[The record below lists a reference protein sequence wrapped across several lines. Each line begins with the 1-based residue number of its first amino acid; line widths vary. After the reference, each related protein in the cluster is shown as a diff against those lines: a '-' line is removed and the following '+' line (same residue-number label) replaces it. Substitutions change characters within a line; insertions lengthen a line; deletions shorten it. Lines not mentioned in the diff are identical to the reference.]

1 MNQNLENPKSPQNP
15 VPDPIVASSRWG
27 RTLYWGLV
35 AAIWGIIG
43 VAVLV
48 FVYALDLPD
57 TDGLWKIGP
66 KAELSI
72 YAAQDELIARR
83 GRRGGQPLQYKDFPP
98 ALVQAVT
105 AIEDRRFFSHFGLDP
120 RGLMRAFVAN
130 IWAGRTVQGGSTL
143 TQQLAKNVF
152 LTPERTY
159 KRKIQELLLA
169 FWLEAQ
175 FTKQDLMALYL
186 NRVYFGAG
194 AYGVQAAAE
203 TYFNRPVQSLSI
215 GEAAMLAGLLKAPSR
230 YAPTRN
236 PEAAR
241 DRALVVLGAMRDVG
255 HISEAE
261 VVALASAPVRI
272 VNRSSDAA
280 HYAVDWTLDQLP
292 DFVGRPRADL
302 DVVTTLDPRL
312 QLAAERSIKA
322 VLNRYGEARKA
333 SQAAMVVMS
342 PDGAIRAMV
351 GGKSYAQSTFNR
363 ATMAKRQPGSSFKP
377 IVYLAALENGLT
389 PLRLYDDA
397 PIAVGKWQPK
407 NYNEDYLGPITAQTA
422 LAKSVN
428 TVAVQVSEETGRAKV
443 IDMARRLG
451 IRAPLRPHPSLALG
465 TFEVTLLELTTAY
478 AHFANGGKQTLPHII
493 SEVITRSGNIL
504 YQRNAPKAV
513 PVVAPHHIGRLNE
526 MLRSAV
532 NEGTGKRARIKNLDI
547 AGKTGTSQN
556 WRDAWFVGYT
566 GALVV
571 GVWVG
576 NDDNSAMARVSGGG
590 LPAQIWRDFMVGQKS
605 LSAEVVLPGG
615 DAPKGGLRGLLR
627 RFFGG

>member
-1 MNQNLENPKSPQNP
+1 MSQSPSPETQTP
-15 VPDPIVASSRWG
+15 PSRLG
-27 RTLYWGLV
+27 RWLYWGLV
-35 AAIWGIIG
+35 GAIWATIG

-48 FVYALDLPD
+48 FIYALDLPD
-57 TDGLWKIGP
+57 TDELWKIGP
-66 KAELSI
+66 KAELSL
-72 YAAQDELIARR
+72 YAAEDELIARR

-120 RGLMRAFVAN
+120 RGLLRALTAN

-175 FTKQDLMALYL
+175 FTKQDLLALYL

-203 TYFNRPVQSLSI
+203 TYFNRPVQSLSL

-241 DRALVVLGAMRDVG
+241 ARAMVVLGAMREVG
-255 HISEAE
+255 HISEAQA
-261 VVALASAPVRI
+261 VAVAGEPVSI

-302 DVVTTLDPRL
+302 DIITTLDPRL
-312 QLAAERSIKA
+312 QLAAERSIKS
-322 VLNRYGEARKA
+322 VLNQYGDARNA

-389 PLRLYDDA
+389 PSQIYEDA
-397 PIAVGKWQPK
+397 PISVGQWQPR
-407 NYNEDYLGPITAQTA
+407 NYTQKYLGAISAQTA
-422 LAKSVN
+422 LAKSIN
-428 TVAVQVSEETGRAKV
+428 TVAVQVSEETGREKV

-451 IRAPLRPHPSLALG
+451 IRARLRPHPSLALG
-465 TFEVTLLELTTAY
+465 AFEVTLLELTAAY

-493 SEVITRSGNIL
+493 SEVITSSGQVL
-504 YQRNAPKAV
+504 YQRNAPKAL
-513 PVVAPHHIGRLNE
+513 PVVAPHHIGTLNE

-532 NEGTGKRARIKNLDI
+532 TQGTGQRAQIKNLDI

-615 DAPKGGLRGLLR
+615 EAPKGGLRGLLR

>member
-1 MNQNLENPKSPQNP
+1 MSQSPP
-15 VPDPIVASSRWG
+15 PEESVSKPSRIM
-27 RTLYWGLV
+27 RHFYWTCV
-35 AAIWGIIG
+35 AAIWAVIG
-43 VAVLV
+43 VGVLV
-48 FVYALDLPD
+48 FAYALDLPD
-57 TDGLWKIGP
+57 TDKLWRIGP

-72 YAAQDELIARR
+72 YAANDELIARR

-120 RGLMRAFVAN
+120 RGLARAFWAN
-130 IWAGRTVQGGSTL
+130 LWAGRTVQGGSTL

-175 FTKQDLMALYL
+175 FSKQDLMALYL

-203 TYFNRPVQSLSI
+203 TYFNRPVQSLTI

-230 YAPTRN
+230 YAPTRS

-241 DRALVVLGAMRDVG
+241 ERTLIVLGAMRDVG
-255 HISEAE
+255 HITVQEA
-261 VVALASAPVRI
+261 VALAGAPVSI

-280 HYAVDWTLDQLP
+280 HYAIDWTLDQLP

-322 VLNRYGEARKA
+322 VLNRHGEARNA
-333 SQAAMVVMS
+333 GQAAMVVMS

-351 GGKSYAQSTFNR
+351 GGKSYTESTFNR
-363 ATMAKRQPGSSFKP
+363 ATMAKRQPGSAFKP
-377 IVYLAALENGLT
+377 IVYLAALENGLA
-389 PLRLYDDA
+389 PSRLYEDA
-397 PIAVGKWQPK
+397 PVSVGKWQPK
-407 NYNEDYLGPITAQTA
+407 NYNEEYLGPITAQVA
-422 LAKSVN
+422 LAKSIN
-428 TVAVQVSEETGRAKV
+428 TVAVQVSEETGRPKV

-451 IRAPLRPHPSLALG
+451 IRSRLRPHPSLALG
-465 TFEVTLLELTTAY
+465 SFEVTLLELTTAY

-493 SEVITRSGNIL
+493 SDVITSSGNVL
-504 YQRNAPKAV
+504 YERNAPKAL
-513 PVVAPHHIGRLNE
+513 PVVAPHHIGTLNE

-532 NEGTGKRARIKNLDI
+532 EEGTGKRARIKNLDI

-576 NDDNSAMARVSGGG
+576 NDDNSAMAKVSGGG
-590 LPAQIWRDFMVGQKS
+590 LPAQIWHDFMVGQKS

-615 DAPKGGLRGLLR
+615 EAPAGGLRGLLR

>member
-1 MNQNLENPKSPQNP
+1 MSQSPSPETQTP
-15 VPDPIVASSRWG
+15 PSRLG
-27 RTLYWGLV
+27 RWLYWGLV
-35 AAIWGIIG
+35 GAIWATIG

-48 FVYALDLPD
+48 FIYALDLPD
-57 TDGLWKIGP
+57 TDELWKIGP
-66 KAELSI
+66 KAELSL
-72 YAAQDELIARR
+72 YAAEDELIARR

-120 RGLMRAFVAN
+120 RGLLRALTAN
-130 IWAGRTVQGGSTL
+130 ISAGRTVQGGSTL

-175 FTKQDLMALYL
+175 FTKQDLLALYL

-203 TYFNRPVQSLSI
+203 TYFNRPVQSLSL

-241 DRALVVLGAMRDVG
+241 ARAMVVLGAMREVG
-255 HISEAE
+255 HISEAQA
-261 VVALASAPVRI
+261 VAVAGEPVSI

-302 DVVTTLDPRL
+302 DIITTLDPRL
-312 QLAAERSIKA
+312 QLAAERSIKS
-322 VLNRYGEARKA
+322 VLNQYGDARNA

-389 PLRLYDDA
+389 PSQIYEDA
-397 PIAVGKWQPK
+397 PISVGQWQPR
-407 NYNEDYLGPITAQTA
+407 NYTQKYLGAISAQTA
-422 LAKSVN
+422 LAKSIN
-428 TVAVQVSEETGRAKV
+428 TVAVQVSEETGREKV

-451 IRAPLRPHPSLALG
+451 IRARLRPHPSLALG
-465 TFEVTLLELTTAY
+465 AFEVTLLELTAAY

-493 SEVITRSGNIL
+493 SEVISSSGQVL
-504 YQRNAPKAV
+504 YQRNAPKAL
-513 PVVAPHHIGRLNE
+513 PVVAPHHIGTLNE

-532 NEGTGKRARIKNLDI
+532 TQGTGQRAQIKNLDI

-615 DAPKGGLRGLLR
+615 EAPKGGLRGLLR

>member
-1 MNQNLENPKSPQNP
+1 MSQSPSPETQTP
-15 VPDPIVASSRWG
+15 PSRLG
-27 RTLYWGLV
+27 RWLYWGLV
-35 AAIWGIIG
+35 GAIWATIG

-48 FVYALDLPD
+48 FIYALDLPD
-57 TDGLWKIGP
+57 TDELWKIGP
-66 KAELSI
+66 KAELSL
-72 YAAQDELIARR
+72 YAAEDELIARR

-120 RGLMRAFVAN
+120 RGLLRALTAN

-175 FTKQDLMALYL
+175 FTKQDLLALYL

-203 TYFNRPVQSLSI
+203 TYFNRPVQSLSL

-241 DRALVVLGAMRDVG
+241 ARAMVVLGAMREVG
-255 HISEAE
+255 HISEAQA
-261 VVALASAPVRI
+261 VAVAGEPVSI

-302 DVVTTLDPRL
+302 DIITTLDPRL
-312 QLAAERSIKA
+312 QLAAERSIKS
-322 VLNRYGEARKA
+322 VLNQYGDARNA

-389 PLRLYDDA
+389 PSQIYEDA
-397 PIAVGKWQPK
+397 PISVGQWQPR
-407 NYNEDYLGPITAQTA
+407 NYTQKYLGAISAQTA
-422 LAKSVN
+422 LAKSIN
-428 TVAVQVSEETGRAKV
+428 TVAVQVSEETGREKV

-451 IRAPLRPHPSLALG
+451 IRARLRPHPSLALG
-465 TFEVTLLELTTAY
+465 AFEVTLLELTAAY

-493 SEVITRSGNIL
+493 SEVITSSGQVL
-504 YQRNAPKAV
+504 YQRNAPKAL
-513 PVVAPHHIGRLNE
+513 PVVAPHHIGTLNE

-532 NEGTGKRARIKNLDI
+532 TQGTGQKAQIKNLDI

-615 DAPKGGLRGLLR
+615 EAPKGGLRGLLR

>member
-1 MNQNLENPKSPQNP
+1 MSQSPSPETQTP
-15 VPDPIVASSRWG
+15 PSRLG
-27 RTLYWGLV
+27 RWLYWGLV
-35 AAIWGIIG
+35 GAIWATIG

-48 FVYALDLPD
+48 FIYALDLPD
-57 TDGLWKIGP
+57 TDELWKIGP
-66 KAELSI
+66 KAELSL
-72 YAAQDELIARR
+72 YAAEDELIARR

-120 RGLMRAFVAN
+120 RGLLRALTAN

-175 FTKQDLMALYL
+175 FTKQDLLALYL

-203 TYFNRPVQSLSI
+203 TYFNRPVQSLSL

-241 DRALVVLGAMRDVG
+241 ARAMVVLGAMREVG
-255 HISEAE
+255 HISEAQAV
-261 VVALASAPVRI
+261 VVAGEPVSI

-302 DVVTTLDPRL
+302 DIITTLDPRL
-312 QLAAERSIKA
+312 QLAAERSIKS
-322 VLNRYGEARKA
+322 VLNQYGDARNA

-389 PLRLYDDA
+389 PSQIYEDA
-397 PIAVGKWQPK
+397 PISVGQWQPR
-407 NYNEDYLGPITAQTA
+407 NYTQKYLGAISAQTA
-422 LAKSVN
+422 LAKSIN
-428 TVAVQVSEETGRAKV
+428 TVAVQVSEETGREKV

-451 IRAPLRPHPSLALG
+451 IRARLRPHPSLALG
-465 TFEVTLLELTTAY
+465 AFEVTLLELTAAY

-493 SEVITRSGNIL
+493 SEVITSSGQVL
-504 YQRNAPKAV
+504 YQRNAPKAL
-513 PVVAPHHIGRLNE
+513 PVVAPHHIGTLNE

-532 NEGTGKRARIKNLDI
+532 TQGTGQRAQIKNLDI

-615 DAPKGGLRGLLR
+615 EAPKGGLRGLLR

>member
-1 MNQNLENPKSPQNP
+1 MSQSPSLETQTPP
-15 VPDPIVASSRWG
+15 SRLG
-27 RTLYWGLV
+27 RWLYWGLV
-35 AAIWGIIG
+35 GAIWATIG

-48 FVYALDLPD
+48 FIYALDLPD
-57 TDGLWKIGP
+57 TDELWKIGP
-66 KAELSI
+66 KAELSL
-72 YAAQDELIARR
+72 YAAEDELIARR

-120 RGLMRAFVAN
+120 RGLLRALTAN

-175 FTKQDLMALYL
+175 FTKQDLLALYL

-203 TYFNRPVQSLSI
+203 TYFNRPVQSLSL

-241 DRALVVLGAMRDVG
+241 ARAMVVLGAMREVG
-255 HISEAE
+255 HISEAQAAA
-261 VVALASAPVRI
+261 VAGEPVSI

-302 DVVTTLDPRL
+302 DIITSLDPRL
-312 QLAAERSIKA
+312 QLAAERSIKS
-322 VLNRYGEARKA
+322 VLNQYGDARNA

-389 PLRLYDDA
+389 PSQIYEDA
-397 PIAVGKWQPK
+397 PISVGQWQPR
-407 NYNEDYLGPITAQTA
+407 NYTQKYLGAISAQTA
-422 LAKSVN
+422 LAKSIN
-428 TVAVQVSEETGRAKV
+428 TVAVQVSEETGREKV

-451 IRAPLRPHPSLALG
+451 IRARLRPHPSLALG
-465 TFEVTLLELTTAY
+465 AFEVTLLELTAAY

-493 SEVITRSGNIL
+493 SEVITSSGQVL
-504 YQRNAPKAV
+504 YQRNAPKAL
-513 PVVAPHHIGRLNE
+513 PVVAPHHIGTLNE

-532 NEGTGKRARIKNLDI
+532 TQGTGQRAQIKNLDI

-615 DAPKGGLRGLLR
+615 EAPKGGLRGLLR

>member
-1 MNQNLENPKSPQNP
+1 MSQSPSPETQTP
-15 VPDPIVASSRWG
+15 PSRLG
-27 RTLYWGLV
+27 RWLYWGLV
-35 AAIWGIIG
+35 GAIWATIG

-48 FVYALDLPD
+48 FIYALDLPD
-57 TDGLWKIGP
+57 TDELWKIGP
-66 KAELSI
+66 KAELSL
-72 YAAQDELIARR
+72 YAAEDELIARR

-120 RGLMRAFVAN
+120 RGLLRALTAN

-175 FTKQDLMALYL
+175 FTKQDLLALYL

-203 TYFNRPVQSLSI
+203 TYFNRPVQSLSL

-241 DRALVVLGAMRDVG
+241 ARAMVVLGAMREVG
-255 HISEAE
+255 HISEAQA
-261 VVALASAPVRI
+261 VAVAGEPVSI

-302 DVVTTLDPRL
+302 DIITTLDPRL
-312 QLAAERSIKA
+312 QLAAERSIKS
-322 VLNRYGEARKA
+322 VLNQYGDARNA

-342 PDGAIRAMV
+342 PDGAIRAVV

-389 PLRLYDDA
+389 PSQIYEDA
-397 PIAVGKWQPK
+397 PISVGQWQPR
-407 NYNEDYLGPITAQTA
+407 NYTQKYLGAISAQTA
-422 LAKSVN
+422 LAKSIN
-428 TVAVQVSEETGRAKV
+428 TVAVQVSEETGREKV

-451 IRAPLRPHPSLALG
+451 IRARLRPHPSLALG
-465 TFEVTLLELTTAY
+465 AFEVTLLELTAAY

-493 SEVITRSGNIL
+493 SEVITSSGQVL
-504 YQRNAPKAV
+504 YQRNAPKAL
-513 PVVAPHHIGRLNE
+513 PVVAPHHIGTLNE

-532 NEGTGKRARIKNLDI
+532 TQGTGQRAQIKNLDI

-615 DAPKGGLRGLLR
+615 EAPKGGLRGLLR

>member
-1 MNQNLENPKSPQNP
+1 MSESPPIEKS
-15 VPDPIVASSRWG
+15 ASKPSRFM
-27 RTLYWGLV
+27 RLFYWSSV
-35 AAIWGIIG
+35 TAIWAVIG
-43 VAVLV
+43 VGVLV
-48 FVYALDLPD
+48 FAYALDLPD
-57 TDGLWKIGP
+57 TDELWKIGP

-72 YAAQDELIARR
+72 YAANDELIARR

-120 RGLMRAFVAN
+120 RGFVRAFWAN
-130 IWAGRTVQGGSTL
+130 LWAGRTVQGGSTL

-175 FTKQDLMALYL
+175 FSKQDLMALYL

-203 TYFNRPVQSLSI
+203 TYFNRPVQSLTI

-241 DRALVVLGAMRDVG
+241 ARTLTVLGAMRDVG
-255 HISEAE
+255 HITEQEA
-261 VVALASAPVRI
+261 VALAGAPVSI

-322 VLNRYGEARKA
+322 VLNRYGEARNA
-333 SQAAMVVMS
+333 GQAAMVVMS

-351 GGKSYAQSTFNR
+351 GGKSYAESTFNR

-377 IVYLAALENGLT
+377 IVYLAALENGLL
-389 PLRLYDDA
+389 PSRLYEDA
-397 PIAVGKWQPK
+397 PISVGEWQPK
-407 NYNEDYLGPITAQTA
+407 NYNEEYLGLITAQVA
-422 LAKSVN
+422 LAKSIN
-428 TVAVQVSEETGRAKV
+428 TVAVQVSEETGRPEV

-451 IRAPLRPHPSLALG
+451 IRSRLRPHPSLALG
-465 TFEVTLLELTTAY
+465 SFEVTLLELTTAY

-493 SEVITRSGNIL
+493 TDVITSSGHVL
-504 YQRNAPKAV
+504 YERNAPKAL
-513 PVVAPHHIGRLNE
+513 PVVAPHHIGTLNE

-532 NEGTGKRARIKNLDI
+532 ETGTGKRARIKDLDI

-576 NDDNSAMARVSGGG
+576 NDDNSAMAKVSGGG
-590 LPAQIWRDFMVGQKS
+590 LPAQIWQDFMVGQKS

-615 DAPKGGLRGLLR
+615 EAPAGGLRGLLR

>member
-1 MNQNLENPKSPQNP
+1 MSQAAAPEPTQT
-15 VPDPIVASSRWG
+15 SRW
-27 RTLYWGLV
+27 RRALYWGLV
-35 AAIWGIIG
+35 GGIWGLMALG
-43 VAVLV
+43 VLV
-48 FVYALDLPD
+48 FTYALDLPD
-57 TDGLWKIGP
+57 TDELWKIGP
-66 KAELSI
+66 KAELSL
-72 YAAQDELIARR
+72 YAANDELIARR

-120 RGLMRAFVAN
+120 RGLLRAFGAN
-130 IWAGRTVQGGSTL
+130 ILAGRTVQGGSTL

-175 FTKQDLMALYL
+175 FSKQDLMALYL

-230 YAPTRN
+230 YAPTHN
-236 PEAAR
+236 PEAAQA
-241 DRALVVLGAMRDVG
+241 RAMVVLGAMREVG
-255 HISEAE
+255 HIDDAD
-261 VVALASAPVRI
+261 VAALANQPVRI

-280 HYAVDWTLDQLP
+280 HYAVDWTLGQLS

-302 DVVTTLDPRL
+302 DIITTLDPRL

-322 VLNRYGEARKA
+322 VLNRHGEARNA
-333 SQAAMVVMS
+333 SQAAMVVLS
-342 PDGAIRAMV
+342 PEGAIRAMV
-351 GGKSYAQSTFNR
+351 GGKSYAESTFNR

-377 IVYLAALENGLT
+377 IVYLAALENGL
-389 PLRLYDDA
+389 A
-397 PIAVGKWQPK
+397 PSRQYEDGPISVGDWQPK
-407 NYNEDYLGPITAQTA
+407 NYDETYRGPVSAQAA
-422 LAKSVN
+422 LAQSVN
-428 TVAVQVSEETGRAKV
+428 TVAVQVSEETGRPKV

-451 IRAPLRPHPSLALG
+451 ISSLLRPHPSLALG
-465 TFEVTLLELTTAY
+465 AFEVSLLELTTAY

-493 SEVITRSGNIL
+493 TEVITSSGQVL
-504 YQRNAPKAV
+504 YARNAPAAL
-513 PVVAPHHIGRLNE
+513 PVVAPHHIGTLNE
-526 MLRSAV
+526 MLREAV
-532 NEGTGKRARIKNLDI
+532 KDGTGKAAQIKNLDI

-556 WRDAWFVGYT
+556 WRDAWFIGYT

-590 LPAQIWRDFMVGQKS
+590 LPAQIWHDFMVGQKS
-605 LSAEVVLPGG
+605 LSAEVELPSGE
-615 DAPKGGLRGLLR
+615 APKGGLRGLLR
-627 RFFGG
+627 RFFGK

>member
-1 MNQNLENPKSPQNP
+1 MSQAAAPEPTS
-15 VPDPIVASSRWG
+15 ASRW
-27 RTLYWGLV
+27 RRALYWGLV
-35 AAIWGIIG
+35 GGIWGLMALG
-43 VAVLV
+43 VLV
-48 FVYALDLPD
+48 FTYALDLPD
-57 TDGLWKIGP
+57 TDELWKIGP
-66 KAELSI
+66 KAELSL
-72 YAAQDELIARR
+72 YAANDELIARR

-120 RGLMRAFVAN
+120 RGLLRAFGAN
-130 IWAGRTVQGGSTL
+130 ILAGRTVQGGSTL

-175 FTKQDLMALYL
+175 FSKQDLMALYL

-215 GEAAMLAGLLKAPSR
+215 GEAAMLAGLLKAPTR
-230 YAPTRN
+230 YAPTHN
-236 PEAAR
+236 PEAAQA
-241 DRALVVLGAMRDVG
+241 RAMVVLGAMREVG
-255 HISEAE
+255 HIDDAD
-261 VVALASAPVRI
+261 VAALANQPVRI

-280 HYAVDWTLDQLP
+280 HYAVDWTLGQLS

-302 DVVTTLDPRL
+302 DIITTLDPRL

-322 VLNRYGEARKA
+322 VLNRHGEARNA
-333 SQAAMVVMS
+333 SQAAMVVLS
-342 PDGAIRAMV
+342 PEGAIRAMV
-351 GGKSYAQSTFNR
+351 GGKSYAESTFNR

-377 IVYLAALENGLT
+377 IVYLAALENGLE
-389 PLRLYDDA
+389 PSRQYEDG
-397 PIAVGKWQPK
+397 PISVGDWQPK
-407 NYNEDYLGPITAQTA
+407 NYDETYRGPVSAQAA
-422 LAKSVN
+422 LAQSVN
-428 TVAVQVSEETGRAKV
+428 TVAVQVSEETGRPKV

-451 IRAPLRPHPSLALG
+451 ISSRLRPHPSLALG
-465 TFEVTLLELTTAY
+465 AFEVSLLELTTAY

-493 SEVITRSGNIL
+493 TEVITSSGQVL
-504 YQRNAPKAV
+504 YARNAPAAL
-513 PVVAPHHIGRLNE
+513 PVVAPHHIGTLNE
-526 MLRSAV
+526 MLREAV
-532 NEGTGKRARIKNLDI
+532 KDGTGKAAQIKNLDI

-556 WRDAWFVGYT
+556 WRDAWFIGYT

-590 LPAQIWRDFMVGQKS
+590 LPAQIWHDFMVGQKS
-605 LSAEVVLPGG
+605 LSAEVELPGG
-615 DAPKGGLRGLLR
+615 EAPKGGLRGLLR
-627 RFFGG
+627 RFFGN

>member
-1 MNQNLENPKSPQNP
+1 MSQSPSPETQTP
-15 VPDPIVASSRWG
+15 PSRLG
-27 RTLYWGLV
+27 RWLYWGLV
-35 AAIWGIIG
+35 GAIWATIG

-57 TDGLWKIGP
+57 TDELWKIGP
-66 KAELSI
+66 KAELSL
-72 YAAQDELIARR
+72 YAAEDELIARR

-120 RGLMRAFVAN
+120 RGLLRALTAN

-175 FTKQDLMALYL
+175 FTKQDLLALYL

-203 TYFNRPVQSLSI
+203 TYFNRPVQSLSL

-241 DRALVVLGAMRDVG
+241 ARAMVVLGAMREVG
-255 HISEAE
+255 HISDAQA
-261 VVALASAPVRI
+261 VAVAGEPVSI

-302 DVVTTLDPRL
+302 DIITTLDPRL
-312 QLAAERSIKA
+312 QLAAERSIKS
-322 VLNRYGEARKA
+322 VLNQYGDARNA

-342 PDGAIRAMV
+342 PDGAIRALV

-389 PLRLYDDA
+389 PSQIYEDA
-397 PIAVGKWQPK
+397 PISVGQWQPR
-407 NYNEDYLGPITAQTA
+407 NYTQKYLGAISAQTA
-422 LAKSVN
+422 LAKSIN
-428 TVAVQVSEETGRAKV
+428 TVAVQVSEETGREKV

-451 IRAPLRPHPSLALG
+451 IRARLRPHPSLALG
-465 TFEVTLLELTTAY
+465 AFEVTLLELTAAY

-493 SEVITRSGNIL
+493 SEVITSSGQVL
-504 YQRNAPKAV
+504 YQRNAPKAL
-513 PVVAPHHIGRLNE
+513 PVVAPHHIGTLNE

-532 NEGTGKRARIKNLDI
+532 TQGTGQRAQIKNLDI

-615 DAPKGGLRGLLR
+615 EAPKGGLRGLLR

>member
-1 MNQNLENPKSPQNP
+1 MSQSPSPETQTP
-15 VPDPIVASSRWG
+15 PSRLG
-27 RTLYWGLV
+27 RWLYWGLV
-35 AAIWGIIG
+35 GAIWATIG

-48 FVYALDLPD
+48 FIYALDLPD
-57 TDGLWKIGP
+57 TDELWKIGP
-66 KAELSI
+66 KAELSL
-72 YAAQDELIARR
+72 YAAEDELIARR

-120 RGLMRAFVAN
+120 RGLLRALTAN

-175 FTKQDLMALYL
+175 FTKQDLLALYL

-203 TYFNRPVQSLSI
+203 TYFNRPVQSLSL

-241 DRALVVLGAMRDVG
+241 ARAMVVLGAMREVG
-255 HISEAE
+255 HISDAQA
-261 VVALASAPVRI
+261 VAVAGEPVSI

-302 DVVTTLDPRL
+302 DIITTLDPRL
-312 QLAAERSIKA
+312 QLAAERSIKS
-322 VLNRYGEARKA
+322 VLNQYGDARNA

-389 PLRLYDDA
+389 PSQIYEDA
-397 PIAVGKWQPK
+397 PISVGQWQPR
-407 NYNEDYLGPITAQTA
+407 NYTQKYLGAISAQTA
-422 LAKSVN
+422 LAKSIN
-428 TVAVQVSEETGRAKV
+428 TVAVQVSEETGREKV

-451 IRAPLRPHPSLALG
+451 IRARLRPHPSLALG
-465 TFEVTLLELTTAY
+465 AFEVTLLELTAAY

-493 SEVITRSGNIL
+493 SEVITSSGQVL
-504 YQRNAPKAV
+504 YQRNAPKAL
-513 PVVAPHHIGRLNE
+513 PVVAPHHIGTLNE

-532 NEGTGKRARIKNLDI
+532 TQGTGQRAQIKNLDI

-615 DAPKGGLRGLLR
+615 EAPKGGLRGLLR

>member
-1 MNQNLENPKSPQNP
+1 MSQSPSPETQTP
-15 VPDPIVASSRWG
+15 PSRLG
-27 RTLYWGLV
+27 RWLYWGLV
-35 AAIWGIIG
+35 GAIWATIG

-48 FVYALDLPD
+48 FIYALDLPD
-57 TDGLWKIGP
+57 TDELWKIGP
-66 KAELSI
+66 KAELSL
-72 YAAQDELIARR
+72 YAAEDELIARR

-120 RGLMRAFVAN
+120 RGLLRALTAN

-175 FTKQDLMALYL
+175 FTKQDLLALYL

-203 TYFNRPVQSLSI
+203 TYFNRPVQSLSL

-241 DRALVVLGAMRDVG
+241 ARAMVVLGAMREVG
-255 HISEAE
+255 HISEAQA
-261 VVALASAPVRI
+261 VAVAGEPVSI

-302 DVVTTLDPRL
+302 DIITTLDPRL
-312 QLAAERSIKA
+312 QLATERSIKS
-322 VLNRYGEARKA
+322 VLNQYGDARNA

-389 PLRLYDDA
+389 PSQIYEDA
-397 PIAVGKWQPK
+397 PISVGQWQPR
-407 NYNEDYLGPITAQTA
+407 NYTQKYLGAISAQTA
-422 LAKSVN
+422 LAKSIN
-428 TVAVQVSEETGRAKV
+428 TVAVQVSEETGREKV

-451 IRAPLRPHPSLALG
+451 IRARLRPHPSLALG
-465 TFEVTLLELTTAY
+465 AFEVTLLELTAAY

-493 SEVITRSGNIL
+493 SEVITSSGQVL
-504 YQRNAPKAV
+504 YQRNAPKAL
-513 PVVAPHHIGRLNE
+513 PVVAPHHIGTLNE

-532 NEGTGKRARIKNLDI
+532 TQGTGQRAQIKNLDI

-576 NDDNSAMARVSGGG
+576 NDDNRAMARVSGGG

-615 DAPKGGLRGLLR
+615 EAPKGGLRGLLR

>member
-1 MNQNLENPKSPQNP
+1 MSQSPSPETQTP
-15 VPDPIVASSRWG
+15 PSRLG
-27 RTLYWGLV
+27 RWLYWGLV
-35 AAIWGIIG
+35 GAIWATIG

-57 TDGLWKIGP
+57 TDELWKIGP
-66 KAELSI
+66 KAELSL
-72 YAAQDELIARR
+72 YAAEDELIARR

-120 RGLMRAFVAN
+120 RGLLRALTAN

-175 FTKQDLMALYL
+175 FTKKDLLALYL

-203 TYFNRPVQSLSI
+203 TYFNRPVQSLSL

-241 DRALVVLGAMRDVG
+241 ARAMVVLGAMREVG
-255 HISEAE
+255 HISEAQA
-261 VVALASAPVRI
+261 VAVAGEPVSI

-302 DVVTTLDPRL
+302 DIITTLDPRL
-312 QLAAERSIKA
+312 QLAAERSIKS
-322 VLNRYGEARKA
+322 VLNQYGDARNA

-389 PLRLYDDA
+389 PSQIYEDA
-397 PIAVGKWQPK
+397 PISVGQWQPR
-407 NYNEDYLGPITAQTA
+407 NYTQKYLGAISAQTA
-422 LAKSVN
+422 LAKSIN
-428 TVAVQVSEETGRAKV
+428 TVAVQVSEETGREKV

-451 IRAPLRPHPSLALG
+451 IRARLRPHPSLALG
-465 TFEVTLLELTTAY
+465 AFEVTLLELTAAY

-493 SEVITRSGNIL
+493 SEVITSSGQVL
-504 YQRNAPKAV
+504 YQRNAPKAL
-513 PVVAPHHIGRLNE
+513 PVVAPHHIGTLNE

-532 NEGTGKRARIKNLDI
+532 TQGTGQRAQIKNLDI

-615 DAPKGGLRGLLR
+615 EAPKGGLRGLLR

>member
-1 MNQNLENPKSPQNP
+1 MSQSPSPETQTP
-15 VPDPIVASSRWG
+15 PSRLG
-27 RTLYWGLV
+27 RWLYWGLV
-35 AAIWGIIG
+35 GAIWATIG

-48 FVYALDLPD
+48 FIYALDLPD
-57 TDGLWKIGP
+57 TDELWKIGP
-66 KAELSI
+66 KAELSL
-72 YAAQDELIARR
+72 YAAEDELIARR

-120 RGLMRAFVAN
+120 RGLLRALTAN

-175 FTKQDLMALYL
+175 FTKQDLLALYL

-203 TYFNRPVQSLSI
+203 TYFNRPVQSLSL

-241 DRALVVLGAMRDVG
+241 ARAMVVLGAMREVG
-255 HISEAE
+255 HISEAQA
-261 VVALASAPVRI
+261 VAVAGEPVSI

-302 DVVTTLDPRL
+302 DIITTLDPRL
-312 QLAAERSIKA
+312 QLAAERSIKS
-322 VLNRYGEARKA
+322 VLNQYGDARNA

-389 PLRLYDDA
+389 PSQIYEDA
-397 PIAVGKWQPK
+397 PISVGQWQPR
-407 NYNEDYLGPITAQTA
+407 NYTQKYLGAISAQTA
-422 LAKSVN
+422 LAKSIN
-428 TVAVQVSEETGRAKV
+428 TVAVQVSEETGREKV

-451 IRAPLRPHPSLALG
+451 IRARLRPHPSLALG
-465 TFEVTLLELTTAY
+465 AFEVTLLELTAAY
-478 AHFANGGKQTLPHII
+478 VHFANGGKQTLPHII
-493 SEVITRSGNIL
+493 SEVITSSGQVL
-504 YQRNAPKAV
+504 YQRNAPKAL
-513 PVVAPHHIGRLNE
+513 PVVAPHHIGTLNE

-532 NEGTGKRARIKNLDI
+532 TQGTGQRAQIKNLDI

-615 DAPKGGLRGLLR
+615 EAPKGGLRGLLR

>member
-1 MNQNLENPKSPQNP
+1 MSQSPSPETQTP
-15 VPDPIVASSRWG
+15 PSRLG
-27 RTLYWGLV
+27 RWLYWGLV
-35 AAIWGIIG
+35 GAIWATIG

-48 FVYALDLPD
+48 FIYALDLPD
-57 TDGLWKIGP
+57 TDELWKIGP
-66 KAELSI
+66 KAELSL
-72 YAAQDELIARR
+72 YAAEDELIARR

-120 RGLMRAFVAN
+120 RGLLRALTAN

-175 FTKQDLMALYL
+175 FTKQDLLALYL

-203 TYFNRPVQSLSI
+203 TYFNRPVQSLSL

-241 DRALVVLGAMRDVG
+241 ARAMVVLGAMREVG
-255 HISEAE
+255 HISEAQA
-261 VVALASAPVRI
+261 VAVAGEPVSI

-302 DVVTTLDPRL
+302 DIITTLDPRL
-312 QLAAERSIKA
+312 QLAAERSIKS
-322 VLNRYGEARKA
+322 VLNQYGDARNA

-389 PLRLYDDA
+389 PSQIYEDA
-397 PIAVGKWQPK
+397 PISVGQWQPR
-407 NYNEDYLGPITAQTA
+407 NYTQKYLGAISAQTA
-422 LAKSVN
+422 LAKSIN
-428 TVAVQVSEETGRAKV
+428 TVAVQVSEETGREKV

-451 IRAPLRPHPSLALG
+451 IRARLRPHPSLALG
-465 TFEVTLLELTTAY
+465 AFEVTLLELTAAY

-493 SEVITRSGNIL
+493 SEVITSSGQVL
-504 YQRNAPKAV
+504 YQRNAPKAL
-513 PVVAPHHIGRLNE
+513 PVVAPHHIGTLNE

-532 NEGTGKRARIKNLDI
+532 TQGTGQRAQIKNLDI

-615 DAPKGGLRGLLR
+615 EAPKGVLRGLLR

>member
-1 MNQNLENPKSPQNP
+1 MSQSPSPETQTP
-15 VPDPIVASSRWG
+15 PSRLG
-27 RTLYWGLV
+27 RWLYWGLV
-35 AAIWGIIG
+35 GAIWATIG

-57 TDGLWKIGP
+57 TDELWKIGP
-66 KAELSI
+66 KAELSL
-72 YAAQDELIARR
+72 YAAEDELIARR

-120 RGLMRAFVAN
+120 RGLLRALTAN

-175 FTKQDLMALYL
+175 FTKQDLLALYL

-203 TYFNRPVQSLSI
+203 TYFNRPVQSLSL

-241 DRALVVLGAMRDVG
+241 ARAMVVLGAMREVG
-255 HISEAE
+255 HISEAQA
-261 VVALASAPVRI
+261 VAVAGEPVSI

-280 HYAVDWTLDQLP
+280 HYAVDWALDQLP

-302 DVVTTLDPRL
+302 DIITTLDPRL
-312 QLAAERSIKA
+312 QLAAERSIKS
-322 VLNRYGEARKA
+322 VLNQYGDARNA

-389 PLRLYDDA
+389 PPQIYEDA
-397 PIAVGKWQPK
+397 PISVGQWQPR
-407 NYNEDYLGPITAQTA
+407 NYTQKYLGAISAQTA
-422 LAKSVN
+422 LAKSIN
-428 TVAVQVSEETGRAKV
+428 TVAVQVSEETGREKV

-451 IRAPLRPHPSLALG
+451 IRARLRPHPSLALG
-465 TFEVTLLELTTAY
+465 AFEVTLLELTAAY

-493 SEVITRSGNIL
+493 SEVITSSGQVL
-504 YQRNAPKAV
+504 YQRNAPKAL
-513 PVVAPHHIGRLNE
+513 PVVEPHHIGTLNE
-526 MLRSAV
+526 MLRSV
-532 NEGTGKRARIKNLDI
+532 VTQGTGQRAQIKNLDI

-576 NDDNSAMARVSGGG
+576 NDDNSAMAGVSGGG

-615 DAPKGGLRGLLR
+615 EAPKGGLRGLLR

>member
-1 MNQNLENPKSPQNP
+1 MSQSPSPETQTP
-15 VPDPIVASSRWG
+15 PSRLG
-27 RTLYWGLV
+27 RWLYWGLV
-35 AAIWGIIG
+35 GAIWATIG

-48 FVYALDLPD
+48 FIYALDLPD
-57 TDGLWKIGP
+57 TDELWKIGP
-66 KAELSI
+66 KAELSL
-72 YAAQDELIARR
+72 YAAEDELIARR

-120 RGLMRAFVAN
+120 RGLLRALTAN

-175 FTKQDLMALYL
+175 FTKQDLLALYL

-203 TYFNRPVQSLSI
+203 TYFNRPVQSLSL

-241 DRALVVLGAMRDVG
+241 ARAMVVLGAMREVG
-255 HISEAE
+255 HISEAQA
-261 VVALASAPVRI
+261 VAVAGEPVSI

-302 DVVTTLDPRL
+302 DIITTLDPRL
-312 QLAAERSIKA
+312 QLATERSIKS
-322 VLNRYGEARKA
+322 VLNQYGDARNA

-389 PLRLYDDA
+389 PSQIYEDA
-397 PIAVGKWQPK
+397 PISVGQWQPR
-407 NYNEDYLGPITAQTA
+407 NYTQKYLGAISAQTA
-422 LAKSVN
+422 LAKSIN
-428 TVAVQVSEETGRAKV
+428 TVAVQVSEETGREKV

-451 IRAPLRPHPSLALG
+451 IRARLRPHPSLALG
-465 TFEVTLLELTTAY
+465 AFEVTLLELTAAY

-493 SEVITRSGNIL
+493 SEVITSSGQVL
-504 YQRNAPKAV
+504 YQRNAPKAL
-513 PVVAPHHIGRLNE
+513 PVVAPHHIGTLNE

-532 NEGTGKRARIKNLDI
+532 TQGTGQRAQIKNLDI

-615 DAPKGGLRGLLR
+615 EAPKGGLRGLLR

>member
-1 MNQNLENPKSPQNP
+1 MSQSPSPETQTP
-15 VPDPIVASSRWG
+15 PSRLG
-27 RTLYWGLV
+27 RWLYWGLV
-35 AAIWGIIG
+35 GAIWATIG

-48 FVYALDLPD
+48 FIYALDLPD
-57 TDGLWKIGP
+57 TDELWKIGP
-66 KAELSI
+66 KAELSL
-72 YAAQDELIARR
+72 YAAEDELIARR

-120 RGLMRAFVAN
+120 RGLLRALTAN

-175 FTKQDLMALYL
+175 FTKQDLLALYL

-203 TYFNRPVQSLSI
+203 TYFNRPVQSLSL

-241 DRALVVLGAMRDVG
+241 ARAMVVLGAMREVG
-255 HISEAE
+255 HISEAQA
-261 VVALASAPVRI
+261 VAVAGEPVSI

-280 HYAVDWTLDQLP
+280 HYAVDWALDQLP

-302 DVVTTLDPRL
+302 DIITTLDPRL
-312 QLAAERSIKA
+312 QLAAERSIKS
-322 VLNRYGEARKA
+322 VLNQYGDARNA

-389 PLRLYDDA
+389 PSQIYEDA
-397 PIAVGKWQPK
+397 PISVGQWQPR
-407 NYNEDYLGPITAQTA
+407 NYTQKYLGAISAQTA
-422 LAKSVN
+422 LAKSIN
-428 TVAVQVSEETGRAKV
+428 TVAVQVSEETGREKV

-451 IRAPLRPHPSLALG
+451 IRARLRPHPSLALG
-465 TFEVTLLELTTAY
+465 AFEVTLLELTAAY

-493 SEVITRSGNIL
+493 SEVITSSGQVL
-504 YQRNAPKAV
+504 YQRNAPKAL
-513 PVVAPHHIGRLNE
+513 PVVAPHHIGTLNE

-532 NEGTGKRARIKNLDI
+532 TQGTGQRAQIKNLDI

-615 DAPKGGLRGLLR
+615 EAPKGGLRGLLR

>member
-1 MNQNLENPKSPQNP
+1 MSQSPSPETQTP
-15 VPDPIVASSRWG
+15 PSRLG
-27 RTLYWGLV
+27 RWLYWGLV
-35 AAIWGIIG
+35 GAIWATIG

-57 TDGLWKIGP
+57 TDELWKIGP
-66 KAELSI
+66 KAELSL
-72 YAAQDELIARR
+72 YAAEDELIARR

-120 RGLMRAFVAN
+120 RGLLRALTAN

-175 FTKQDLMALYL
+175 FTKQDLLALYL

-203 TYFNRPVQSLSI
+203 TYFNRPVQSLSL

-241 DRALVVLGAMRDVG
+241 ARAMVVLGAMREVG
-255 HISEAE
+255 HISEAQA
-261 VVALASAPVRI
+261 VAVAGEPVSI

-302 DVVTTLDPRL
+302 DIITTLDPRL
-312 QLAAERSIKA
+312 QLAAERSIKS
-322 VLNRYGEARKA
+322 VLNQYGDARNA

-389 PLRLYDDA
+389 PSQIYEDA
-397 PIAVGKWQPK
+397 PISVGQWQPR
-407 NYNEDYLGPITAQTA
+407 NYTQKYLGAISAQTA
-422 LAKSVN
+422 LAKSIN
-428 TVAVQVSEETGRAKV
+428 TVAVQVSEETGREKV

-451 IRAPLRPHPSLALG
+451 IRARLRPHPSLALG
-465 TFEVTLLELTTAY
+465 AFEVTLLELTAAY

-493 SEVITRSGNIL
+493 SEVITSSGQVL
-504 YQRNAPKAV
+504 YQRNAPKAL
-513 PVVAPHHIGRLNE
+513 PVVAPHHIGTLNE

-532 NEGTGKRARIKNLDI
+532 TQGTGQRAQIKNLDI

-615 DAPKGGLRGLLR
+615 EAPKGGLRGLLR

>member
-1 MNQNLENPKSPQNP
+1 MSQSPSPETQTP
-15 VPDPIVASSRWG
+15 PSRLG
-27 RTLYWGLV
+27 RWLYWGLV
-35 AAIWGIIG
+35 GAIWATIG

-48 FVYALDLPD
+48 FIYALDLPD
-57 TDGLWKIGP
+57 TDELWKIGP
-66 KAELSI
+66 KAELSL
-72 YAAQDELIARR
+72 YAAEDELIARR

-120 RGLMRAFVAN
+120 RGLLRALTAN

-175 FTKQDLMALYL
+175 FTKQDLLALYL

-203 TYFNRPVQSLSI
+203 TYFNRPVQSLSL

-241 DRALVVLGAMRDVG
+241 ARAMVVLGAMREVG
-255 HISEAE
+255 HISEPQA
-261 VVALASAPVRI
+261 VAVAGEPVSI

-302 DVVTTLDPRL
+302 DIITTLDPRL
-312 QLAAERSIKA
+312 QLAAERSIKS
-322 VLNRYGEARKA
+322 VLNQYGDARNA

-389 PLRLYDDA
+389 PSQIYEDA
-397 PIAVGKWQPK
+397 PISVGQWQPR
-407 NYNEDYLGPITAQTA
+407 NYTQKYLGAISAQTA
-422 LAKSVN
+422 LAKSIN
-428 TVAVQVSEETGRAKV
+428 TVAVQVSEETGREKV

-451 IRAPLRPHPSLALG
+451 IRARLRPHPSLALG
-465 TFEVTLLELTTAY
+465 AFEVTLLELTAAY

-493 SEVITRSGNIL
+493 SEVITSSGQVL
-504 YQRNAPKAV
+504 YQRNAPKAL
-513 PVVAPHHIGRLNE
+513 PVVAPHHIGTLNE

-532 NEGTGKRARIKNLDI
+532 TQGTGQKAQIKNLDI

-615 DAPKGGLRGLLR
+615 EAPKGGLRGLLR